1 MPGRVEEAGAL
12 VRAVQRDPS
21 GVLERSLLMLEI
33 ADDDR
38 TRAIARW
45 ALGMAR
51 RELGD
56 LRAARVDL
64 ERAWETAAG
73 LDDLALAGRIATT
86 LSLVVAYQGEL
97 ANALDDP
104 RRVRAGDG
112 RCRARSL
119 HLQRGIVLYQQGE
132 LDAALVEYEA
142 ALEVFGDGADELGE
156 ARVHVNLGALFT

>member
-1 MPGRVEEAGAL
+1 MPGRVEEAEAL

-97 ANALDDP
+97 ANALAILDVSEP
-104 RRVRAGDG
+104 AMGG
-112 RCRARSL
+112 AELGHS
-119 HLQRGIVLYQQGE
+119 HLQRGVILYQQGE
-132 LDAALVEYEA
+132 LDAALGGLRGGTGGVRRRCRR
-142 ALEVFGDGADELGE
+142 
-156 ARVHVNLGALFT
+156 AR